1 MTAPGESDGECRGE
15 GEGAG
20 RRTDRL
26 RTPEYPDV
34 LDAVGVVFLGPGAT
48 EIVPYRVDP
57 PGPGEVRVRMAASGV
72 CHSDLHVL
80 DGDWTRPA
88 PTVMGHEGAGWVES
102 VGPERAPGT
111 DAADGPKTPAGRV
124 AAPGPGGAAR
134 PGADRRPRVGDFVVL
149 AWTAPCRGCASCG
162 RGEGWLCLTPA
173 GSGHRRA
180 PGDVRIR
187 RPDGAALGAYSG
199 IGTLGSV
206 QVVAA
211 DAAIPVDPRTDPAI
225 AALIGCAITTGIG
238 AVTRTA
244 RMEPGQT
251 VAVIGLG
258 GVGLAAV
265 LGARLAGASRIVA
278 IDRNAAKLDRAVELG
293 ASDVVV
299 AAASPA
305 ATATAV
311 RALLADGPHA
321 AGSTHDAAGAVTG
334 VDHAFETSG
343 TVAGVET
350 ALAAVRPGGTTVLV
364 GMPPQ
369 GARAGLDVY
378 AFVESGA
385 RILAS
390 SYGSAVPAEIFPEIA
405 GYAVEGS
412 LPLERLIEERIG
424 LADVPSAFDALRRGE
439 GARRVVIYRAS

>member
-1 MTAPGESDGECRGE
+1 MTAPGESDGDRRGA
-15 GEGAG
+15 GAG
-20 RRTDRL
+20 RRTDRS
-26 RTPEYPDV
+26 RTPESPGV
-34 LDAVGVVFLGPGAT
+34 LDAVGVVFLGPGAM

-102 VGPERAPGT
+102 VGP
-111 DAADGPKTPAGRV
+111 D

-134 PGADRRPRVGDFVVL
+134 PGADRRPRIGDFVVL
-149 AWTAPCRGCASCG
+149 AWTAPCRRCASCR

-187 RPDGAALGAYSG
+187 RPDEAALGAYSG

-211 DAAIPVDPRTDPAI
+211 DAAIPVDPRTDPAV

-244 RMEPGQT
+244 RVEPGQT

-321 AGSTHDAAGAVTG
+321 AGSSHDAGGAVTG
-334 VDHAFETSG
+334 ADHAFETSG

-350 ALAAVRPGGTTVLV
+350 GLAAVRPGGTTVLV

-369 GARAGLDVY
+369 GARAGIDVY

>member
-1 MTAPGESDGECRGE
+1 MNAPGE
-15 GEGAG
+15 GEGRGAG
-20 RRTDRL
+20 HGEGRQDARSNAPADPGT
-26 RTPEYPDV
+26 
-34 LDAVGVVFLGPGAT
+34 LDAEGVVFLGPGDM
-48 EIVPYRVDP
+48 EIAPYRVDP
-57 PGPGEVRVRMAASGV
+57 PGRGEVRVRMAASGI

-80 DGDWTRPA
+80 DGNWTRPA

-102 VGPERAPGT
+102 VGPNPRASG
-111 DAADGPKTPAGRV
+111 
-124 AAPGPGGAAR
+124 
-134 PGADRRPRVGDFVVL
+134 PRVGDFVVL
-149 AWTAPCRGCASCG
+149 AWTAPCGRCASCR
-162 RGEGWLCLTPA
+162 RGEGWLCRMPA

-180 PGDVRIR
+180 PGDVRIH

-211 DAAIPVDPRTDPAI
+211 DAAVPVDPRTDPAI
-225 AALIGCAITTGIG
+225 AALIGCAITTGVG

-244 RMEPGQT
+244 RVQPGQT

-265 LGARLAGASRIVA
+265 LGARLAGARRIVA
-278 IDRNAAKLDRAVELG
+278 IDRQEAKLDRAISLG

-299 AAASPA
+299 AAASPD
-305 ATATAV
+305 ATAAAV
-311 RALLADGPHA
+311 RAVLADA
-321 AGSTHDAAGAVTG
+321 HDAAGSSHDMASAEGAVGADGAAGAEGAVGADDAADPAYG
-334 VDHAFETSG
+334 VDQAFETSG
-343 TVAGVET
+343 TIAGVET

-369 GARAGLDVY
+369 AARVGLDVY

-390 SYGSAVPAEIFPEIA
+390 NYGSAVPSDLFPEIA
-405 GYAVEGS
+405 LRTIEGS
-412 LPLERLIEERIG
+412 LPWERLIEARIG

-439 GARRVVIYRAS
+439 GARRVVVFQTT